1 MPSFWITLLAFVLA
15 VTILYLVQRWITRHI
30 QGVGILLFNSSNA
43 GMALLWFLLF
53 PGLVIHEGSHWLMAQ
68 LLGVPTGRLRLRP
81 TQQGKQIILGSVEV
95 QRTDPLRD
103 SLVGLA
109 PFLAGSLALLAIGSG
124 VFDVAALG
132 QAWESGAWHEA
143 AAMLLAAFRVNDA
156 WLWLYLMV
164 AISNAMMPSPSDRES
179 WRSLLFY
186 VILVVAVMLLF
197 GWSPSLPADLT
208 LYLTDGLRILIY
220 TFVLT
225 VLLDMLFALLLAA
238 VELILST
245 LRRRKVLYH

>member
-15 VTILYLVQRWITRHI
+15 VIILYLVQRWITRHI

-53 PGLVIHEGSHWLMAQ
+53 PGLVIHETSHWLMAQ

-95 QRTDPLRD
+95 KRTDPLRD

-132 QAWESGAWHEA
+132 RAWESGAWNEA
-143 AAMLLAAFRVNDA
+143 AQMLLAAFQVNDA

-186 VILVVAVMLLF
+186 VILVLAIMLLF
-197 GWSPSLPADLT
+197 GWSPSLPVDLT

-220 TFVLT
+220 TFVLAA
-225 VLLDMLFALLLAA
+225 LIDLIFALLLAA